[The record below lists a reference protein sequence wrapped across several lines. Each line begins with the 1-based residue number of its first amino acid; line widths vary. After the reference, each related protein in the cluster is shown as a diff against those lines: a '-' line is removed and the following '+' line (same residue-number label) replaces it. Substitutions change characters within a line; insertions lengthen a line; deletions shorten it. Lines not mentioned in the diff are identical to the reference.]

1 MEGRGRFR
9 EREREREG
17 LQIAMPDKPCNQ
29 HQRNSLYL
37 VTRLSNLA
45 FPPSFP
51 LSLPPPFLTSCPD
64 TLWQKFGGTRSFKM
78 DTLFMQKKRKGGKKR
93 KEKIKGKKKSPTFSE
108 HARFRAIKHRRTIV
122 YPFKANA
129 SWNPLKRFFF
139 SSLSLFLSLPSS
151 FPPPFLL
158 PWPVP
163 VLFIGRSMGHGIYTL
178 AETVK
183 RWSYRK
189 NPFDG
194 AP

>member
-9 EREREREG
+9 ERKREG

-93 KEKIKGKKKSPTFSE
+93 KEKIKGKKNRRHSASTLVS
-108 HARFRAIKHRRTIV
+108 ARSNTGEPSFI
-122 YPFKANA
+122 
-129 SWNPLKRFFF
+129 PLKLTRREILWSDSFFPL
-139 SSLSLFLSLPSS
+139 SLSLSLPSS